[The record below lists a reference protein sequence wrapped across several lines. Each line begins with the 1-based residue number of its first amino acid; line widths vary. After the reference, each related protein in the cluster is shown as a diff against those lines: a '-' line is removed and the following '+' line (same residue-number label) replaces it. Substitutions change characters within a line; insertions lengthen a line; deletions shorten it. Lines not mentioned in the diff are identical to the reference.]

1 MIMTEFTDKVEE
13 QKLLLAAEEWGKKI
27 KYLHFNDGIEEVA
40 YNNGKKK
47 FTDIKTKKVKYSY
60 EKDYKLTLMDKFYRA
75 MADKR

>member
-1 MIMTEFTDKVEE
+1 MTEYTDEVEKQRLQLE
-13 QKLLLAAEEWGKKI
+13 AEEWGKKI
-27 KYLHFNDGIEEVA
+27 KYLHFNNGIEEIA

-60 EKDYKLTLMDKFYRA
+60 EKDYKLTLVDKFYRA